1 MRAATLMIGRAMVLM
16 APGWIRTELG
26 GANAPFG
33 VEEAMPQIVDALTA
47 KPDAAGLLYIDRHGE
62 TVPW

>member
-1 MRAATLMIGRAMVLM
+1 M
-16 APGWIRTELG
+16 G

-33 VEEAMPQIVDALTA
+33 VEEAMPRIVDVLVAQLGA
-47 KPDAAGLLYIDRHGE
+47 PGLRYLDRHGK